1 MFSMTRRPGRD
12 PMMDLLYNLERRMGR
27 IFNEP
32 LFFEPPE
39 VTATTAWTPAVDI
52 FEEPDRLRIT
62 AEIPG
67 VKPEDV
73 KISVEGNVL
82 TIAGTKEQIAEEK
95 AERVYRYERSYG
107 AFERSFTLPATVEA
121 EHIKAN
127 YDNGVLHLTLP
138 KVEKAR
144 PRLVKV
150 ELGKPEKALKA

>member
-1 MFSMTRRPGRD
+1 MFGVIRKPGRD

-27 IFNEP
+27 VFNEP

-39 VTATTAWTPAVDI
+39 VTATAWTPVVDI
-52 FEEPDRLRIT
+52 LEDPEQLRIT

-67 VKPEDV
+67 VKPEDL

-82 TIAGTKEQIAEEK
+82 TIAGTKEQVAEEK
-95 AERVYRYERSYG
+95 AEKVYRYERSFG
-107 AFERSFTLPATVEA
+107 TFERSFTLPATVDA

-127 YDNGVLHLTLP
+127 YENGVLHLKLP

-150 ELGKPEKALKA
+150 EAGKPDKVLKA